1 VIRTL
6 WFYIVVVASTTINAG
21 LTAAAGLLGIKH
33 RPGGVYDK
41 GTRNWGRWILSAART
56 SVEVQGL
63 ERIPEGQPV
72 VYISNHS
79 SNFDIWAL
87 ALVLPGSVRFVGKKE
102 LTRIPVLGR
111 GLLAAGHISI
121 DRVVTRR
128 AFQAYDRAALTIR
141 GGISVVVFPEGTRTR
156 TGELLPFKNA
166 PFVLAIRAQVP
177 VVPVY
182 VHDTYRIL
190 PRRGIRLH
198 PMPIRI
204 RVGEPIATAGMNPEA
219 RRKLR
224 EVTEAAIREMRGQAK
239 ASSVLG

>member
-1 VIRTL
+1 M
-6 WFYIVVVASTTINAG
+6 
-21 LTAAAGLLGIKH
+21 
-33 RPGGVYDK
+33 
-41 GTRNWGRWILSAART
+41 SAART
-56 SVEVQGL
+56 SIEVQGL
-63 ERIPEGQPV
+63 ERIPGGRPV

-79 SNFDIWAL
+79 SNFDVWAL

-111 GLLAAGHISI
+111 ALLAAGHISI
-121 DRVVTRR
+121 DRVVKRR

-166 PFVLAIRAQVP
+166 PFVLAISAQVP

-204 RVGEPIATAGMNPEA
+204 RVGEPIATAG
-219 RRKLR
+219 
-224 EVTEAAIREMRGQAK
+224 
-239 ASSVLG
+239 

>member
-1 VIRTL
+1 M
-6 WFYIVVVASTTINAG
+6 
-21 LTAAAGLLGIKH
+21 
-33 RPGGVYDK
+33 
-41 GTRNWGRWILSAART
+41 
-56 SVEVQGL
+56 
-63 ERIPEGQPV
+63 
-72 VYISNHS
+72 
-79 SNFDIWAL
+79 
-87 ALVLPGSVRFVGKKE
+87 
-102 LTRIPVLGR
+102 
-111 GLLAAGHISI
+111 
-121 DRVVTRR
+121 
-128 AFQAYDRAALTIR
+128 
-141 GGISVVVFPEGTRTR
+141 SVVVFPEGTRTR